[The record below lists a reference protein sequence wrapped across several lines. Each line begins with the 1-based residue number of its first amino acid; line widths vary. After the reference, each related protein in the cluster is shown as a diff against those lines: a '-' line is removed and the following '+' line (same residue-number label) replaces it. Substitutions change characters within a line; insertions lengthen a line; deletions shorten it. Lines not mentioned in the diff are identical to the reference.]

1 MKIFTCTMHR
11 YSKKFIVRRDFVEKK
26 NNIYVYIM
34 CIYICIYIHMN
45 TAGKNKISG
54 CKNEDKI

>member
-1 MKIFTCTMHR
+1 MHR